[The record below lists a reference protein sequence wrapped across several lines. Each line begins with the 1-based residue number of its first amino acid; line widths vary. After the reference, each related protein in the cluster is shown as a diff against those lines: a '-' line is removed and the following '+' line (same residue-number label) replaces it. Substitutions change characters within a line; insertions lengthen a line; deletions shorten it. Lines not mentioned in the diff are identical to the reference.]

1 MGGGIEEGCDCH
13 RRNVASVDESD
24 SSLGSGHVNAVIL
37 YNVVA
42 VGIPQVLGKE
52 PRPQNRPPR
61 RASLKV
67 LLDSMVGHPG
77 LVGGS
82 GYRDEDNL
90 LYSSLAGH
98 VDEGV
103 EGSLSV
109 GYGRGAQQ
117 EEGFAVGDRRPKGLG
132 LKEVKRHRVWLI
144 SAGTSPNAIGH
155 ASLPQIIDYRPSH
168 IASGP
173 GNKNHDLSSCYGSS
187 GDTG

>member
-1 MGGGIEEGCDCH
+1 
-13 RRNVASVDESD
+13 
-24 SSLGSGHVNAVIL
+24 
-37 YNVVA
+37 
-42 VGIPQVLGKE
+42 
-52 PRPQNRPPR
+52 
-61 RASLKV
+61 V

-103 EGSLSV
+103 EGSLGV
-109 GYGRGAQQ
+109 GYGGGAQQ

-132 LKEVKRHRVWLI
+132 LKEVKRHRVGLI
-144 SAGTSPNAIGH
+144 SAGTNPNAVGH
-155 ASLPQIIDYRPSH
+155 ASLPQIIDYRLSH

-173 GNKNHDLSSCYGSS
+173 NNIQHRLLEANGSRPSCRAMARIDGIAS
-187 GDTG
+187 